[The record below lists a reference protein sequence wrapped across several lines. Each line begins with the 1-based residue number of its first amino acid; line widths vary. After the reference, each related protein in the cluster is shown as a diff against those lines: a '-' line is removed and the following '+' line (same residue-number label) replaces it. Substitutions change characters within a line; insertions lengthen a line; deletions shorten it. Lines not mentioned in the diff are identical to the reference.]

1 MISQIQG
8 KLISKE
14 PTRVVVTAGGIG
26 FELIVPLSTSR
37 LLPGCNEEVS
47 LLVVFTLDRAGV
59 QLYGFATQ
67 KEKEVFELLTSV
79 KGLGPK
85 AALNL
90 LSRWTPEEI
99 TSAINQGKTEL
110 LRSAPGIGPKKVE
123 AILKRF
129 HENVPTGVE
138 LSDELCKPGVLADAL
153 NALTA
158 LGLTRKEAQE
168 RLTKLKITPE
178 MNLQDILKQALAQ
191 KG

>member
-47 LLVVFTLDRAGV
+47 LLVVFTLDRAGI
-59 QLYGFATQ
+59 QLYGFATP

-79 KGLGPK
+79 KGVGPK

-99 TSAINQGKTEL
+99 ISAINQGKTEL
-110 LRSAPGIGPKKVE
+110 LRSAPGIGPKKVD

-138 LSDELCKPGVLADAL
+138 SSDEPCKPGVFADAL

-168 RLTKLKITPE
+168 RLAKLKITPA